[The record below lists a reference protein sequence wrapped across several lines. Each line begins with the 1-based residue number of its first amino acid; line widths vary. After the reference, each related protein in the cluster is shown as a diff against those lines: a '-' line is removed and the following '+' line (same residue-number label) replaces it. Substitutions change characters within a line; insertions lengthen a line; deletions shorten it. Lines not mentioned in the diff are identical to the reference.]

1 MKIAFYNLTST
12 VKIGGIETFSLELA
26 KRLAEKGYEITFICG
41 DSPVQIDHPKNM
53 EIFRYPFWERNR
65 FPYLGSRLRKFMERV
80 SFSFHSL
87 PSILKNKEK
96 YDFFCIFKPYD
107 FPVSMLI
114 KKFNKSNKLIF
125 FSGGTEFFPGYKY
138 MAKKMDYLFACSKF
152 NALQIE
158 CYCGIK
164 PLILPNGVDIQ
175 KFTPL
180 DPDLNLKKK
189 IGLKDE
195 KVIITVCRLVGWK
208 GVQYA
213 IKAIANLI
221 NNGFI
226 NIKYLIIG
234 DGEYRREL
242 QILSKN
248 LNIDKNV
255 MFLGR
260 VDNVSLPSFYS
271 ISDVAVFPS
280 IAHETFGISIAE
292 AMSCAVPVV
301 CTNVGGIPEVVGNVG
316 FLVPPSDDKALSDK
330 IKTLLTDE
338 NLRQQMGFFS
348 RKRIVENFS
357 WDIVVDKFLEYINYA
372 QKGVN
377 VSSPCSSYSSTKRGC
392 C

>member
-12 VKIGGIETFSLELA
+12 VKIGGIEIFSLELA
-26 KRLAEKGYEITFICG
+26 KRLAEKGHEITFICG
-41 DSPVQIDHPKNM
+41 DSPVQIDYPKNM
-53 EIFRYPFWERNR
+53 KIFRYPFRERNK

-87 PSILKNKEK
+87 PSILKDKEK

-107 FPVSMLI
+107 FPVSLLV
-114 KKFNKSNKLIF
+114 KKFNKCNKLIF

-152 NALQIE
+152 NASQIE
-158 CYCGIK
+158 SYCGIK
-164 PLILPNGVDIQ
+164 PLILPNGVDTQ
-175 KFTPL
+175 KFSPL

-234 DGEYRREL
+234 EGEYRREL

-248 LNIDKNV
+248 LDIDKNI

-260 VDNVSLPSFYS
+260 VDNLSLPSFYS
-271 ISDVAVFPS
+271 ISHVAVFPS

-292 AMSCAVPVV
+292 AMACTVPVV

-316 FLVPPSDDKALSDK
+316 FLVSPCDDKALSHK
-330 IKTLLTDE
+330 IKILLTDE
-338 NLRQQMGFFS
+338 NLRQQMGSFS

-372 QKGVN
+372 QKSFN
-377 VSSPCSSYSSTKRGC
+377 VSRTCSSYSSTKRSC